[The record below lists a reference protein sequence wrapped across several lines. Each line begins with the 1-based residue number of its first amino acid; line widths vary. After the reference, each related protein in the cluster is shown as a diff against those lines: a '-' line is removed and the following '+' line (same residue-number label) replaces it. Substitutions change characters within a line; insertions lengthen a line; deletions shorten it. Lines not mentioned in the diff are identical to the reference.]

1 MDIKSSILGGKG
13 KEKGRKSKTDKRQ
26 KGRCA
31 QQRIFM
37 NVLLIPMRKILFSLG
52 PLHRKS
58 RPQGQLQNS
67 IPEAS
72 GLSLSLKHKQKL
84 S

>member
-1 MDIKSSILGGKG
+1 MK
-13 KEKGRKSKTDKRQ
+13 RKSKIDVRQ
-26 KGRCA
+26 TGRCA

-37 NVLLIPMRKILFSLG
+37 NGLLIPMRKILFCLG
-52 PLHRKS
+52 PLHREN

-72 GLSLSLKHKQKL
+72 GFSLS
-84 S
+84 